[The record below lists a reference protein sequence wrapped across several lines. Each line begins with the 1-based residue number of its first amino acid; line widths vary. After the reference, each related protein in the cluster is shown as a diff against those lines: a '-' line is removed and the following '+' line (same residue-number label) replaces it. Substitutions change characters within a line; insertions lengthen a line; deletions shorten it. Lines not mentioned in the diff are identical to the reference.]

1 MIDQIN
7 LFTGGASIRY
17 SIILNIILLA
27 AIVILSLVFY
37 LIARKRKHERLVKKK
52 QLDTQQKF
60 ARELLDSV
68 PAGFILLTP
77 NGNIKQVNRQA
88 SAELGVQKQDIKN
101 KNIREVFSIFHE
113 NINILDEL
121 LGRLQKDE
129 QEVTLPPDT
138 FIYGTI
144 NTISFLAKGYFKN
157 VTVEKNS
164 NYILF
169 TFRNVVTELT
179 QEYVLNMAL
188 RRTKIF
194 PWSYDT
200 KCNLMT
206 IDPRYFEHL
215 GIPAGDCT
223 LTNEQF
229 AQLVH
234 PDDIAG
240 VLKALT
246 LQAQGN
252 FIEDPVSYRLHRGD
266 GKWEWFEA
274 QSTYLGQ
281 GTRIPFRLVG
291 VCMSTQE
298 HKKIEEELIIA
309 RDKAQQSD
317 KLKSVFLANMSH
329 EIRTPLNAIVG
340 FSNLLVDGD
349 MAFKKEEVKEFLS
362 LINLNCEQLLAL
374 ISDILDLSKIES
386 NTMVFNITEQPL
398 TPLLQ
403 NILRAQQINVPQEV
417 ELLLDLPSTD
427 TIITTDPLRLK
438 QVINNL
444 INNAIKFTSKGAITL
459 GYRQNN
465 DQVSI
470 FVKDTGTGID
480 EDKINRIFERFY
492 KGDNFVQ
499 GTGLGLA
506 ISHTIV
512 EHLKGTIT
520 VTSEIGKGSHFTIQ
534 HPIKEWGIEIQ
545 YPYRLASATI
555 ITKLLGGSYI
565 FIPPQTWIV

>member
-17 SIILNIILLA
+17 SIILNILLLA

-534 HPIKEWGIEIQ
+534 HPIKRMG
-545 YPYRLASATI
+545 Y
-555 ITKLLGGSYI
+555 
-565 FIPPQTWIV
+565 

>member
-7 LFTGGASIRY
+7 LFTGDASIQY
-17 SIILNIILLA
+17 SITLNIILLA
-27 AIVILSLVFY
+27 AIVILTLIFY
-37 LIARKRKHERLVKKK
+37 LIARKRKYERLVKEK

-77 NGNIKQVNRQA
+77 NGTIKQVNRQA
-88 SAELGVQKQDIKN
+88 ATELGVQKQDIRD

-113 NINILDEL
+113 NLNILDKL
-121 LGRLQKDE
+121 LSLLQKDE

-138 FIYGTI
+138 FIHGTT
-144 NTISFLAKGYFKN
+144 NAISFLVKGYFKN
-157 VTVEKNS
+157 VTGEEDS
-164 NYILF
+164 SYIIF

-188 RRTKIF
+188 HRTKIF
-194 PWSYDT
+194 PWSYDI
-200 KCNLMT
+200 KCNLMI
-206 IDPRYFEHL
+206 IDPRYFEYL

-229 AQLVH
+229 AQMVH
-234 PDDIAG
+234 PDDIEG
-240 VLKALT
+240 VITALT
-246 LQAQGN
+246 LTVHGSL
-252 FIEDPVSYRLHRGD
+252 IETPVSYRLRRGD
-266 GKWEWFEA
+266 GQWEWFEA

-281 GTRIPFRLVG
+281 GTQTPFRLVG

-298 HKKIEEELIIA
+298 HKKIEEELTKA

-317 KLKSVFLANMSH
+317 ELKSAFLANMSH

-349 MAFKKEEVKEFLS
+349 MSFQKEEIKEFLS
-362 LINLNCEQLLAL
+362 LIHLNCEQLLAL

-417 ELLLDLPSTD
+417 ELLLDLPATD

-444 INNAIKFTSKGAITL
+444 INNAIKFTSKGAVTL
-459 GYRQNN
+459 GYKQNN

-470 FVKDTGTGID
+470 FVKDTGSGID

-506 ISHTIV
+506 ISHTII

-520 VTSEIGKGSHFTIQ
+520 VTSKVGEGSCFTIQ
-534 HPIKEWGIEIQ
+534 HPVKKMG
-545 YPYRLASATI
+545 Y
-555 ITKLLGGSYI
+555 
-565 FIPPQTWIV
+565 

>member
-7 LFTGGASIRY
+7 LFTGDASIRY

-60 ARELLDSV
+60 ARKLLDSV

-88 SAELGVQKQDIKN
+88 STELGVQKQDIKN

-215 GIPAGDCT
+215 DIPAGDCT

-417 ELLLDLPSTD
+417 ELLLDLPATD

-534 HPIKEWGIEIQ
+534 HPIKRMG
-545 YPYRLASATI
+545 Y
-555 ITKLLGGSYI
+555 
-565 FIPPQTWIV
+565 

>member
-7 LFTGGASIRY
+7 LFTGDASIQY
-17 SIILNIILLA
+17 SITLNIILLA
-27 AIVILSLVFY
+27 AIVILTLIFY
-37 LIARKRKHERLVKKK
+37 LIARKRKYERLVKEK

-77 NGNIKQVNRQA
+77 NGTIKQVNRQA
-88 SAELGVQKQDIKN
+88 TTELGVQKQDIRD

-113 NINILDEL
+113 NLNILDKL
-121 LGRLQKDE
+121 LSPLQKDE

-138 FIYGTI
+138 FIHGTT
-144 NTISFLAKGYFKN
+144 NAISFLVKGYFKN
-157 VTVEKNS
+157 VTGEEDS
-164 NYILF
+164 SYIIF

-188 RRTKIF
+188 HRTKIF
-194 PWSYDT
+194 PWSYDI
-200 KCNLMT
+200 KCNLMI
-206 IDPRYFEHL
+206 IDPRYFEYL

-229 AQLVH
+229 AQMVH
-234 PDDIAG
+234 PADIEG
-240 VLKALT
+240 VITALT
-246 LQAQGN
+246 LTVHGSL
-252 FIEDPVSYRLHRGD
+252 IETPVSYRLRRGD
-266 GKWEWFEA
+266 GQWEWFEA

-281 GTRIPFRLVG
+281 GTQTPFRLVG

-298 HKKIEEELIIA
+298 HKKIEEELTKA

-317 KLKSVFLANMSH
+317 KLKSAFLANMSH

-349 MAFKKEEVKEFLS
+349 MSFQKEEIKEFLS
-362 LINLNCEQLLAL
+362 LIYLNCEQLLAL

-403 NILRAQQINVPQEV
+403 NILQAQQINVPQEV
-417 ELLLDLPSTD
+417 ELLLDLPATD

-444 INNAIKFTSKGAITL
+444 INNAIKFTSKGAVTL

-506 ISHTIV
+506 ISHTII

-520 VTSEIGKGSHFTIQ
+520 VTSKVGEGSCFTIQ
-534 HPIKEWGIEIQ
+534 HPVKKVG
-545 YPYRLASATI
+545 Y
-555 ITKLLGGSYI
+555 
-565 FIPPQTWIV
+565 

>member
-291 VCMSTQE
+291 DCMSTLE

-417 ELLLDLPSTD
+417 ELLLDLPATD

-534 HPIKEWGIEIQ
+534 HPIKRMG
-545 YPYRLASATI
+545 Y
-555 ITKLLGGSYI
+555 
-565 FIPPQTWIV
+565 

>member
-7 LFTGGASIRY
+7 LFTGDASIQY
-17 SIILNIILLA
+17 SITLNIILLA
-27 AIVILSLVFY
+27 AIVILTLIFY
-37 LIARKRKHERLVKKK
+37 LIARKRKYERLVKEK

-77 NGNIKQVNRQA
+77 NGTIKQVNRQA
-88 SAELGVQKQDIKN
+88 TTELGVQKQDIRD

-113 NINILDEL
+113 NLNILDKL
-121 LGRLQKDE
+121 LSLLQKDE

-138 FIYGTI
+138 FIHGTT
-144 NTISFLAKGYFKN
+144 NAISFLVKGYFKN
-157 VTVEKNS
+157 VTGEEDS
-164 NYILF
+164 SYIIF

-188 RRTKIF
+188 HRTKIF
-194 PWSYDT
+194 PWSYDI
-200 KCNLMT
+200 KCNLMI
-206 IDPRYFEHL
+206 IDPRYFEYL

-229 AQLVH
+229 AQMVH
-234 PDDIAG
+234 PNDIEG
-240 VLKALT
+240 VITALT
-246 LQAQGN
+246 LTVHGSL
-252 FIEDPVSYRLHRGD
+252 IETPVSYRLRRGD
-266 GKWEWFEA
+266 GQWEWFEA

-281 GTRIPFRLVG
+281 GTQTPFRLVG

-298 HKKIEEELIIA
+298 HKKIEEELTKA

-317 KLKSVFLANMSH
+317 KLKSAFLANMSH

-349 MAFKKEEVKEFLS
+349 MSFQKEEIKEFLS
-362 LINLNCEQLLAL
+362 LIYLNCEQLLAL

-417 ELLLDLPSTD
+417 ELLLDLPATD

-444 INNAIKFTSKGAITL
+444 INNAIKFTSKGAVTL

-506 ISHTIV
+506 ISHTII

-520 VTSEIGKGSHFTIQ
+520 VTSKVGEGSCFTIQ
-534 HPIKEWGIEIQ
+534 HPVKKMG
-545 YPYRLASATI
+545 Y
-555 ITKLLGGSYI
+555 
-565 FIPPQTWIV
+565 

>member
-7 LFTGGASIRY
+7 LFTGDASIQY
-17 SIILNIILLA
+17 SITLNIILLA
-27 AIVILSLVFY
+27 AIVILTLIFY
-37 LIARKRKHERLVKKK
+37 LIARKRKYERLVKEK

-77 NGNIKQVNRQA
+77 NGTIKQVNRQA
-88 SAELGVQKQDIKN
+88 ATELGVQKQDIRD

-113 NINILDEL
+113 NLNILDKL
-121 LGRLQKDE
+121 LSLLQKDE

-138 FIYGTI
+138 FIHGAT
-144 NTISFLAKGYFKN
+144 NAISFLVKGYFKN
-157 VTVEKNS
+157 VTGEEDS
-164 NYILF
+164 SYIIF

-188 RRTKIF
+188 HRTKIF
-194 PWSYDT
+194 PWSYDI
-200 KCNLMT
+200 KCNLMI
-206 IDPRYFEHL
+206 IDPRYFEYL

-229 AQLVH
+229 AQMVH
-234 PDDIAG
+234 PDDIEG
-240 VLKALT
+240 VITALT
-246 LQAQGN
+246 LTVHGSL
-252 FIEDPVSYRLHRGD
+252 IETPVSYRLRRGD
-266 GKWEWFEA
+266 GQWEWFEA

-281 GTRIPFRLVG
+281 GTQTPFRLVG

-298 HKKIEEELIIA
+298 HKKIEEELTKA

-317 KLKSVFLANMSH
+317 ELKSAFLANMSH

-349 MAFKKEEVKEFLS
+349 MSFQKEEIKEFLS
-362 LINLNCEQLLAL
+362 LIHLNCEQLLAL

-417 ELLLDLPSTD
+417 ELLLDLPATD

-444 INNAIKFTSKGAITL
+444 INNAIKFTSKGAVTL

-506 ISHTIV
+506 ISHTII

-520 VTSEIGKGSHFTIQ
+520 VTSKVGEGSCFTIQ
-534 HPIKEWGIEIQ
+534 HPVKKMG
-545 YPYRLASATI
+545 Y
-555 ITKLLGGSYI
+555 
-565 FIPPQTWIV
+565 

>member
-374 ISDILDLSKIES
+374 IYDILDLSKIES

-534 HPIKEWGIEIQ
+534 HPIKRMG
-545 YPYRLASATI
+545 Y
-555 ITKLLGGSYI
+555 
-565 FIPPQTWIV
+565 

>member
-291 VCMSTQE
+291 VCMSTPA

-349 MAFKKEEVKEFLS
+349 MAFKKEEVQAFLS
-362 LINLNCEQLLAL
+362 LINLNCEQLLPL

-534 HPIKEWGIEIQ
+534 HPIKRMG
-545 YPYRLASATI
+545 Y
-555 ITKLLGGSYI
+555 
-565 FIPPQTWIV
+565 

>member
-7 LFTGGASIRY
+7 LFTSDASIRY

-37 LIARKRKHERLVKKK
+37 LIARKRKHERLVKEK

-68 PAGFILLTP
+68 PAGFILLAP
-77 NGNIKQVNRQA
+77 NGSIKQVNHQA
-88 SAELGVQKQDIKN
+88 AAELGIQKQDIKN
-101 KNIREVFSIFHE
+101 KNIREVFSISHE

-144 NTISFLAKGYFKN
+144 NTTSFLAKGYFKN
-157 VTVEKNS
+157 VIVEKGS
-164 NYILF
+164 NCIIF

-215 GIPAGDCT
+215 DIPAGDCT

-234 PDDIAG
+234 PDDITG
-240 VLKALT
+240 VLEALT

-252 FIEDPVSYRLHRGD
+252 FIEDPVSYRLRRGD
-266 GKWEWFEA
+266 GQWEWFEA

-281 GTRIPFRLVG
+281 GTQTPFRLVG

-298 HKKIEEELIIA
+298 HKKIEEELTKA

-317 KLKSVFLANMSH
+317 KLKSAFLANMSH

-349 MAFKKEEVKEFLS
+349 MSFQKEEIKEFLS
-362 LINLNCEQLLAL
+362 LIYLNCEQLLAL

-417 ELLLDLPSTD
+417 ELLLDLPATD

-444 INNAIKFTSKGAITL
+444 INNAIKFTSKGAVTL

-470 FVKDTGTGID
+470 FVKDTGSGID

-506 ISHTIV
+506 ISHTII

-520 VTSEIGKGSHFTIQ
+520 VTSKVGEGSCFTIQ
-534 HPIKEWGIEIQ
+534 HPVKKVG
-545 YPYRLASATI
+545 Y
-555 ITKLLGGSYI
+555 
-565 FIPPQTWIV
+565 

>member
-7 LFTGGASIRY
+7 LFTGDASIQY
-17 SIILNIILLA
+17 SITLNIILLA
-27 AIVILSLVFY
+27 AIVILTLIFY
-37 LIARKRKHERLVKKK
+37 LIARKRKYERLVKEK

-77 NGNIKQVNRQA
+77 NGTIKQVNRQA
-88 SAELGVQKQDIKN
+88 ATELGVQKQDIRD

-113 NINILDEL
+113 NLNILDKL
-121 LGRLQKDE
+121 LSLLQKDE

-138 FIYGTI
+138 FIHGAT
-144 NTISFLAKGYFKN
+144 NAISFLVKGYFKN
-157 VTVEKNS
+157 VTGEEDS
-164 NYILF
+164 SYIIF

-188 RRTKIF
+188 HRTKIF
-194 PWSYDT
+194 PWSYDI
-200 KCNLMT
+200 KCNLMI
-206 IDPRYFEHL
+206 IDPRYFEYL

-229 AQLVH
+229 AQMVH
-234 PDDIAG
+234 PNDIEG
-240 VLKALT
+240 VITALT
-246 LQAQGN
+246 LTVHGSL
-252 FIEDPVSYRLHRGD
+252 IETPVSYRLRRGD
-266 GKWEWFEA
+266 GQWEWFEA

-281 GTRIPFRLVG
+281 GTQTPFRLVG

-298 HKKIEEELIIA
+298 HKKIEEELTKA

-317 KLKSVFLANMSH
+317 ELKSAFLANMSH

-349 MAFKKEEVKEFLS
+349 MSFQKEEIKEFLS
-362 LINLNCEQLLAL
+362 LIYLNCEQLLAL

-417 ELLLDLPSTD
+417 ELLLDLPATD

-444 INNAIKFTSKGAITL
+444 INNAIKFTSKGAVTL

-470 FVKDTGTGID
+470 FVKDTGSGID

-506 ISHTIV
+506 ISHTII

-520 VTSEIGKGSHFTIQ
+520 VTSKVGEGSCFTIQ
-534 HPIKEWGIEIQ
+534 HPVKKMG
-545 YPYRLASATI
+545 Y
-555 ITKLLGGSYI
+555 
-565 FIPPQTWIV
+565 

>member
-7 LFTGGASIRY
+7 LFTGDASIQY
-17 SIILNIILLA
+17 SITLNIILLA
-27 AIVILSLVFY
+27 AIVILTLIFY
-37 LIARKRKHERLVKKK
+37 LIARKRKYERLVKEK

-77 NGNIKQVNRQA
+77 NGTIKQVNRQA
-88 SAELGVQKQDIKN
+88 ATELGVQKQDIKN
-101 KNIREVFSIFHE
+101 KNIREVFSISHE

-144 NTISFLAKGYFKN
+144 NTTSFLAKGYFKN
-157 VTVEKNS
+157 VIVEKGS
-164 NYILF
+164 NCIIF

-215 GIPAGDCT
+215 DIPAGDCT

-229 AQLVH
+229 AQMVH
-234 PDDIAG
+234 PDDIEG
-240 VLKALT
+240 VITALT
-246 LQAQGN
+246 LTVHGSL
-252 FIEDPVSYRLHRGD
+252 IETPVSYRLRRGD
-266 GKWEWFEA
+266 GQWEWFEA

-281 GTRIPFRLVG
+281 GTQTPFRLVG

-298 HKKIEEELIIA
+298 HKKIEEELTKA

-317 KLKSVFLANMSH
+317 ELKSAFLANMSH

-349 MAFKKEEVKEFLS
+349 MSFQKEEIKEFLS
-362 LINLNCEQLLAL
+362 LIHLNCEQLLAL

-417 ELLLDLPSTD
+417 ELLLDLPATD

-444 INNAIKFTSKGAITL
+444 INNAIKFTSKGAVTL
-459 GYRQNN
+459 GYKQNN

-470 FVKDTGTGID
+470 FVKDTGSGID

-506 ISHTIV
+506 ISHTII

-520 VTSEIGKGSHFTIQ
+520 VTSKVGEGSCFTIQ
-534 HPIKEWGIEIQ
+534 KAPVSQFNI
-545 YPYRLASATI
+545 R
-555 ITKLLGGSYI
+555 
-565 FIPPQTWIV
+565 

>member
-7 LFTGGASIRY
+7 LFTGDASIQY
-17 SIILNIILLA
+17 SITLNIILLA
-27 AIVILSLVFY
+27 AIVILTLIFY
-37 LIARKRKHERLVKKK
+37 LIARKRKYERLVKEK

-77 NGNIKQVNRQA
+77 NGTIKQVNRQA
-88 SAELGVQKQDIKN
+88 ATELGVQKQDIRD

-113 NINILDEL
+113 NLNILDKL
-121 LGRLQKDE
+121 LSLLQKDE

-138 FIYGTI
+138 FIHGAT
-144 NTISFLAKGYFKN
+144 NAISFLVKGYFKN
-157 VTVEKNS
+157 VTGEEDS
-164 NYILF
+164 SYIIF

-188 RRTKIF
+188 HRTKIF
-194 PWSYDT
+194 PWSYDI
-200 KCNLMT
+200 KCYLMI
-206 IDPRYFEHL
+206 IDPRYFEYL

-229 AQLVH
+229 AQMVH
-234 PDDIAG
+234 PDDIEG
-240 VLKALT
+240 VITALT
-246 LQAQGN
+246 LTVHGSL
-252 FIEDPVSYRLHRGD
+252 IETPVSYRLRRGD
-266 GKWEWFEA
+266 GQWEWFEA

-281 GTRIPFRLVG
+281 GTQTPFRLVG

-298 HKKIEEELIIA
+298 HKKIEEELTKA

-317 KLKSVFLANMSH
+317 ELKSAFLANMSH

-349 MAFKKEEVKEFLS
+349 MSFQKEEIKEFLS
-362 LINLNCEQLLAL
+362 LIHLNCEQLLAL

-417 ELLLDLPSTD
+417 ELLLDLPATD

-444 INNAIKFTSKGAITL
+444 INNAIKFTSKGAVTL
-459 GYRQNN
+459 GYKQNN

-470 FVKDTGTGID
+470 FVKDTGSGID

-506 ISHTIV
+506 ISHTII

-520 VTSEIGKGSHFTIQ
+520 VTSKVGEGSCFTIQ
-534 HPIKEWGIEIQ
+534 HPVKKMG
-545 YPYRLASATI
+545 Y
-555 ITKLLGGSYI
+555 
-565 FIPPQTWIV
+565 

>member
-7 LFTGGASIRY
+7 LFTGDASIQY
-17 SIILNIILLA
+17 SITLNIILLA
-27 AIVILSLVFY
+27 AIVILTLIFY
-37 LIARKRKHERLVKKK
+37 LIARKRKYERLVKEK

-77 NGNIKQVNRQA
+77 NGTIKQVNRQA
-88 SAELGVQKQDIKN
+88 ATELGVQKQDIRD

-113 NINILDEL
+113 NLNILDKL
-121 LGRLQKDE
+121 LSLLQKDE

-138 FIYGTI
+138 FIHGAT
-144 NTISFLAKGYFKN
+144 NAISFLVKGYFKN
-157 VTVEKNS
+157 VTGEEDS
-164 NYILF
+164 NYIIF

-188 RRTKIF
+188 HRTKIF
-194 PWSYDT
+194 PWSYDI
-200 KCNLMT
+200 KCNLMI
-206 IDPRYFEHL
+206 IDPRYFEYL

-229 AQLVH
+229 AQMVH
-234 PDDIAG
+234 PDDIEG
-240 VLKALT
+240 VITALT
-246 LQAQGN
+246 LTVHGSL
-252 FIEDPVSYRLHRGD
+252 IETPVSYRLRRGD
-266 GKWEWFEA
+266 GQWEWFEA

-281 GTRIPFRLVG
+281 GTQTPFRLVG

-298 HKKIEEELIIA
+298 HKKIEEELTKA

-317 KLKSVFLANMSH
+317 KLKSAFLANMSH

-340 FSNLLVDGD
+340 FSNLLVDGN
-349 MAFKKEEVKEFLS
+349 MSFQKEEIKEFLS
-362 LINLNCEQLLAL
+362 LIHLNCEQLLAL

-417 ELLLDLPSTD
+417 ELLLDLPATD

-444 INNAIKFTSKGAITL
+444 INNAIKFTSKGAVTL
-459 GYRQNN
+459 GYRKIN

-470 FVKDTGTGID
+470 FVKDTGSGID

-506 ISHTIV
+506 ISHTII

-520 VTSEIGKGSHFTIQ
+520 VTSKVGEGSCFTIQ
-534 HPIKEWGIEIQ
+534 HPVKKMG
-545 YPYRLASATI
+545 Y
-555 ITKLLGGSYI
+555 
-565 FIPPQTWIV
+565 

>member
-1 MIDQIN
+1 MI
-7 LFTGGASIRY
+7 
-17 SIILNIILLA
+17 
-27 AIVILSLVFY
+27 
-37 LIARKRKHERLVKKK
+37 
-52 QLDTQQKF
+52 
-60 ARELLDSV
+60 
-68 PAGFILLTP
+68 
-77 NGNIKQVNRQA
+77 
-88 SAELGVQKQDIKN
+88 
-101 KNIREVFSIFHE
+101 
-113 NINILDEL
+113 
-121 LGRLQKDE
+121 
-129 QEVTLPPDT
+129 
-138 FIYGTI
+138 
-144 NTISFLAKGYFKN
+144 
-157 VTVEKNS
+157 
-164 NYILF
+164 
-169 TFRNVVTELT
+169 
-179 QEYVLNMAL
+179 
-188 RRTKIF
+188 
-194 PWSYDT
+194 
-200 KCNLMT
+200 
-206 IDPRYFEHL
+206 IDPRYFEYL

-229 AQLVH
+229 AQMVH
-234 PDDIAG
+234 PADIEG
-240 VLKALT
+240 VITALT
-246 LQAQGN
+246 LTVHGSL
-252 FIEDPVSYRLHRGD
+252 IETPVSYRLRRGD
-266 GKWEWFEA
+266 GQWEWFEA

-281 GTRIPFRLVG
+281 GTQTPFRLVG

-298 HKKIEEELIIA
+298 HKKIEEELTKA

-317 KLKSVFLANMSH
+317 KLKSAFLANMSH

-349 MAFKKEEVKEFLS
+349 MSFQKEEIKEFLS
-362 LINLNCEQLLAL
+362 LIYLNCEQLLAL

-403 NILRAQQINVPQEV
+403 NILQAQQINVPQEV
-417 ELLLDLPSTD
+417 ELLLDLPATD

-444 INNAIKFTSKGAITL
+444 INNAIKFTSKGAVTL

-506 ISHTIV
+506 ISHTII

-520 VTSEIGKGSHFTIQ
+520 VTSKVGEGSCFTIQ
-534 HPIKEWGIEIQ
+534 HPVKKVG
-545 YPYRLASATI
+545 Y
-555 ITKLLGGSYI
+555 
-565 FIPPQTWIV
+565 

>member
-534 HPIKEWGIEIQ
+534 HPIKRMW
-545 YPYRLASATI
+545 Y
-555 ITKLLGGSYI
+555 
-565 FIPPQTWIV
+565 

>member
-7 LFTGGASIRY
+7 LFTGDASIQY
-17 SIILNIILLA
+17 SITLNIILLA
-27 AIVILSLVFY
+27 AIVILTLIFY
-37 LIARKRKHERLVKKK
+37 LIARKRKYERLVKEK

-77 NGNIKQVNRQA
+77 NGTIKQVNRQA
-88 SAELGVQKQDIKN
+88 ATELGVQKQDIKN

-113 NINILDEL
+113 NLNILDKL
-121 LGRLQKDE
+121 LSLLQKDE

-138 FIYGTI
+138 FIHGAT
-144 NTISFLAKGYFKN
+144 NAISFLVKGYFKN
-157 VTVEKNS
+157 VTGEEDS
-164 NYILF
+164 SYIIF

-188 RRTKIF
+188 HRTKIF
-194 PWSYDT
+194 PWSYDI
-200 KCNLMT
+200 KCNLMI
-206 IDPRYFEHL
+206 IDPRYFEYL

-229 AQLVH
+229 AQMVH
-234 PDDIAG
+234 PDDIEG
-240 VLKALT
+240 VITALT
-246 LQAQGN
+246 LTVHGSL
-252 FIEDPVSYRLHRGD
+252 IETPVSYRLRRGD
-266 GKWEWFEA
+266 GQWEWFEA

-281 GTRIPFRLVG
+281 GTQTPFRLVG

-298 HKKIEEELIIA
+298 HKKIEEELTKA

-317 KLKSVFLANMSH
+317 ELKSAFLANMSH

-349 MAFKKEEVKEFLS
+349 MSFQKEEIKEFLS
-362 LINLNCEQLLAL
+362 LIHLNCEQLLAL

-417 ELLLDLPSTD
+417 ELLLDLPATD

-444 INNAIKFTSKGAITL
+444 INNAIKFTSKGAVTL
-459 GYRQNN
+459 GYKQNN

-470 FVKDTGTGID
+470 FVKDTGSGID

-506 ISHTIV
+506 ISHTII

-520 VTSEIGKGSHFTIQ
+520 VTSKVGEGSCFTIQ
-534 HPIKEWGIEIQ
+534 HPVKKMG
-545 YPYRLASATI
+545 Y
-555 ITKLLGGSYI
+555 
-565 FIPPQTWIV
+565 

>member
-113 NINILDEL
+113 NINMLDEL

-417 ELLLDLPSTD
+417 ELLLDLPATD

-534 HPIKEWGIEIQ
+534 HPIKRMG
-545 YPYRLASATI
+545 Y
-555 ITKLLGGSYI
+555 
-565 FIPPQTWIV
+565 

>member
-7 LFTGGASIRY
+7 LFTGDASIRY

-60 ARELLDSV
+60 ARKLLDSV

-88 SAELGVQKQDIKN
+88 STELGVQKQDIKN

-417 ELLLDLPSTD
+417 ELLLDLPATD

-444 INNAIKFTSKGAITL
+444 INNAIKFTSKGAVTL
-459 GYRQNN
+459 GYKQNN

-470 FVKDTGTGID
+470 FVKDTGSGID

-506 ISHTIV
+506 ISHTII

-520 VTSEIGKGSHFTIQ
+520 VTSKVGEGSCFTIQ
-534 HPIKEWGIEIQ
+534 HPVKKMG
-545 YPYRLASATI
+545 Y
-555 ITKLLGGSYI
+555 
-565 FIPPQTWIV
+565 

>member
-7 LFTGGASIRY
+7 LFTGDASIQY
-17 SIILNIILLA
+17 SITLNIILLA
-27 AIVILSLVFY
+27 AIVILTLIFY
-37 LIARKRKHERLVKKK
+37 LIARKRKYERLVKEK

-77 NGNIKQVNRQA
+77 NGTIKQVNRQA
-88 SAELGVQKQDIKN
+88 ATELGVQKQDIRD

-113 NINILDEL
+113 NLNILDKL
-121 LGRLQKDE
+121 LSLLQKDE

-138 FIYGTI
+138 FIHGAT
-144 NTISFLAKGYFKN
+144 NAISFLVKGYFKN
-157 VTVEKNS
+157 VTGEEDS
-164 NYILF
+164 NYIIF

-188 RRTKIF
+188 HRTKIF
-194 PWSYDT
+194 PWSYDI
-200 KCNLMT
+200 KCNLMI
-206 IDPRYFEHL
+206 IDPRYFEYL

-229 AQLVH
+229 AQMVH
-234 PDDIAG
+234 PNDIEG
-240 VLKALT
+240 EITALT
-246 LQAQGN
+246 LTVHGSL
-252 FIEDPVSYRLHRGD
+252 IETPVSYRLRRGD
-266 GKWEWFEA
+266 GQWEWFEA

-281 GTRIPFRLVG
+281 GTQTPFRLVG

-298 HKKIEEELIIA
+298 HKKIEEELTKA

-317 KLKSVFLANMSH
+317 KLKSAFLANMSH

-349 MAFKKEEVKEFLS
+349 MSFQKEEIKEFLS
-362 LINLNCEQLLAL
+362 LIYLNCEQLLAL

-417 ELLLDLPSTD
+417 ELLLDLPATD

-444 INNAIKFTSKGAITL
+444 INNAIKFTSKGAVTL
-459 GYRQNN
+459 GYKQNN

-470 FVKDTGTGID
+470 FVKDTGSGID

-506 ISHTIV
+506 ISHTII

-520 VTSEIGKGSHFTIQ
+520 VTSKVGEGSCFTIQ
-534 HPIKEWGIEIQ
+534 HPVKKMG
-545 YPYRLASATI
+545 Y
-555 ITKLLGGSYI
+555 
-565 FIPPQTWIV
+565 